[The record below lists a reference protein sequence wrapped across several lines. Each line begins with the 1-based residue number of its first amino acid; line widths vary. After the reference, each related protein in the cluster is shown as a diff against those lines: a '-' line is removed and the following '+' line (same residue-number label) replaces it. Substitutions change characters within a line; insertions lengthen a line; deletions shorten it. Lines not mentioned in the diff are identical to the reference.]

1 MEKMLV
7 IKCEENKD
15 FDYYCD
21 NEACNEDFLIDER
34 KIYVKESI
42 NYFSEPVKYY
52 YTVCPNC
59 GHLVYIDENNLT
71 EEDKIMAEL
80 RSEEFYIHEKNR
92 LRGRLIHIDY
102 LEEKDKER
110 KKKLV
115 HTL

>member
-1 MEKMLV
+1 MEKILT

-15 FDYYCD
+15 FDFYGD
-21 NEACNEDFLIDER
+21 NEACDEVFLIDER
-34 KIYVKESI
+34 KIYVRESI
-42 NYFSEPVKYY
+42 DYFGEPVKYY
-52 YTVCPNC
+52 YTICPNC
-59 GHLVYIDENNLT
+59 GHLICIDESVLT

-80 RSEEFYIHEKNR
+80 RSEEFYIHEKNK

-102 LEEKDKER
+102 LEKKEKKK